1 MSTCSCSVLLF
12 SIIPTGFKFTEL
24 HTLALATRSSALL
37 ESFISHLGVSIE
49 WLWCVTEAFSTIL
62 TVHCEGWWLL
72 GGRSSLVEHWWLK
85 PGTWVQFLVI
95 AITEFSCIL
104 FLNPYAGGVSLAR
117 SGLVPIG
124 RGFPTRKPPSRS
136 PGEVDMGEV
145 NLHLVPTNQNITD
158 TYGTHCASP
167 SERIGER
174 GERGSERG

>member
-1 MSTCSCSVLLF
+1 MTAGS
-12 SIIPTGFKFTEL
+12 FKEFTY
-24 HTLALATRSSALL
+24 T
-37 ESFISHLGVSIE
+37 
-49 WLWCVTEAFSTIL
+49 
-62 TVHCEGWWLL
+62 
-72 GGRSSLVEHWWLK
+72 
-85 PGTWVQFLVI
+85 
-95 AITEFSCIL
+95 L

-174 GERGSERG
+174 GERGRERGWRRVREGGGEGGGEGGRGGERGR